1 MPLLLEFSQ
10 CNVEAISNVRVFM
23 PAYNEK
29 EKTREKER
37 NGEIILP
44 ATGKGPLQR
53 VFFPCFFFFL
63 NVIQKLK
70 NLIKTD
76 R

>member
-23 PAYNEK
+23 PAYNERDRK
-29 EKTREKER
+29 RER
-37 NGEIILP
+37 NGKIIVP

-53 VFFPCFFFFL
+53 VFFLFF
-63 NVIQKLK
+63 
-70 NLIKTD
+70 
-76 R
+76 